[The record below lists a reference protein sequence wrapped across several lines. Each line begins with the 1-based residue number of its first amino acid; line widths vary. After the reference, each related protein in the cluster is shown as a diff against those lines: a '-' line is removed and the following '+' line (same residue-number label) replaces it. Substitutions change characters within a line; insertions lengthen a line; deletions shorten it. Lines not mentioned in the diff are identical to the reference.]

1 VRFGYFVCVG
11 DGEILE
17 FGLRK
22 FSILGGD
29 MLKAQDCGYNKIE
42 LKSVAESGLGYGHQ
56 IAS

>member
-29 MLKAQDCGYNKIE
+29 VLKAQDSGYNKIE
-42 LKSVAESGLGYGHQ
+42 VKAVAESGLG
-56 IAS
+56 